1 MYLYTVFDKSVHSW
15 QFSEGQRLI
24 LRPFLVKIWVWS
36 FTLNWSDV
44 ANENHF
50 TQGIFIKIS
59 ITSSENFPDGTGY
72 WKGDK
77 PLTVRLLFKNR
88 RQPFGR
94 LFCWLSWALLCYIGP
109 HFYFS
114 FFDQNIF
121 ETWSLL
127 RAGRSNI
134 KKLLVGRCLLLR
146 YTPRWSIRDGFK
158 KSKWKFKMAFAMRGW
173 GGREGV
179 SSATYLFW
187 KMIFLK
193 TI

>member
-1 MYLYTVFDKSVHSW
+1 MIWKITSGKVAWSEQLSEGQRLILRLCGRWERSAKKCRSHEKTYLYTVFDKSVHSW

-50 TQGIFIKIS
+50 TQGIIIKIS

-77 PLTVRLLFKNR
+77 PLTVRFLFKNR

-114 FFDQNIF
+114 FFEQNIF

-134 KKLLVGRCLLLR
+134 KKLLVGRCLLLC
-146 YTPRWSIRDGFK
+146 YTSR
-158 KSKWKFKMAFAMRGW
+158 
-173 GGREGV
+173 
-179 SSATYLFW
+179 
-187 KMIFLK
+187 
-193 TI
+193 

>member
-94 LFCWLSWALLCYIGP
+94 LFCWLPWALLFFFPFKDLHVCPFVPNFTFTFASESEIWSCTILFCTVSNSMWPGPERWNMLCELKYIERKNTGKG
-109 HFYFS
+109 Y
-114 FFDQNIF
+114 
-121 ETWSLL
+121 
-127 RAGRSNI
+127 
-134 KKLLVGRCLLLR
+134 CL
-146 YTPRWSIRDGFK
+146 S
-158 KSKWKFKMAFAMRGW
+158 RGL
-173 GGREGV
+173 GEN
-179 SSATYLFW
+179 
-187 KMIFLK
+187 
-193 TI
+193 

>member
-59 ITSSENFPDGTGY
+59 ITSSQNFPDGTGY

-109 HFYFS
+109 HFHFS

-134 KKLLVGRCLLLR
+134 KKLLVGRCLLLC
-146 YTPRWSIRDGFK
+146 YTSR
-158 KSKWKFKMAFAMRGW
+158 
-173 GGREGV
+173 
-179 SSATYLFW
+179 
-187 KMIFLK
+187 
-193 TI
+193 